1 MGRKVGQVGVP
12 VVRRDAPGPFRAGL
26 LFRAGLRYASFRT
39 LPVPHLVEHLIMS
52 ELPRVPLAHNARV
65 DDEVMVFHASGE
77 RSAVLDLIQ
86 QVARTVADPPLH
98 RLAHEAK
105 VVGLEEGLA
114 VAPPMAGALLTRYGI
129 HGVGLAGACGPA
141 ADQVT
146 EAQVMEF
153 TRRCL
158 TRENAVLLVT
168 GELPDGWSIELPE
181 GPRPHMP
188 VPVASHIEA
197 PSLLRTAC
205 EGATLSY
212 ELTAEDAASG
222 VLLLAVLQ
230 TALEEDLRHRRA
242 MVYDVY
248 AARRRVSTET
258 TLSVVAC
265 TGRTED
271 LPAMAQAMV
280 DELRRLADH
289 GPTPEQLEYEVRSFA
304 AWLDDPGDPL
314 EALEDE
320 AVRLLET
327 GREPRGGD
335 ELLALM
341 SSVGIE
347 RVQARAREALGRLL
361 VEVSDEV
368 SLEIAGLRD
377 CTDDVWPEAPRHAG
391 RRFRRR
397 VLTLAPLDTAVTV
410 GDEGLTLQVD
420 GYASSMRWS
429 EVAGVERDGDTRMV
443 RGADGRV
450 VPVIADVFRGS
461 AELLRL
467 IDRTAGDLGYA
478 AAAE

>member
-1 MGRKVGQVGVP
+1 
-12 VVRRDAPGPFRAGL
+12 
-26 LFRAGLRYASFRT
+26 
-39 LPVPHLVEHLIMS
+39 
-52 ELPRVPLAHNARV
+52 
-65 DDEVMVFHASGE
+65 
-77 RSAVLDLIQ
+77 
-86 QVARTVADPPLH
+86 
-98 RLAHEAK
+98 
-105 VVGLEEGLA
+105 
-114 VAPPMAGALLTRYGI
+114 
-129 HGVGLAGACGPA
+129 
-141 ADQVT
+141 
-146 EAQVMEF
+146 
-153 TRRCL
+153 
-158 TRENAVLLVT
+158 
-168 GELPDGWSIELPE
+168 
-181 GPRPHMP
+181 MP

>member
-1 MGRKVGQVGVP
+1 
-12 VVRRDAPGPFRAGL
+12 
-26 LFRAGLRYASFRT
+26 
-39 LPVPHLVEHLIMS
+39 
-52 ELPRVPLAHNARV
+52 
-65 DDEVMVFHASGE
+65 
-77 RSAVLDLIQ
+77 
-86 QVARTVADPPLH
+86 
-98 RLAHEAK
+98 
-105 VVGLEEGLA
+105 
-114 VAPPMAGALLTRYGI
+114 
-129 HGVGLAGACGPA
+129 
-141 ADQVT
+141 
-146 EAQVMEF
+146 
-153 TRRCL
+153 
-158 TRENAVLLVT
+158 
-168 GELPDGWSIELPE
+168 
-181 GPRPHMP
+181 
-188 VPVASHIEA
+188 
-197 PSLLRTAC
+197 
-205 EGATLSY
+205 
-212 ELTAEDAASG
+212 
-222 VLLLAVLQ
+222 
-230 TALEEDLRHRRA
+230 
-242 MVYDVY
+242 
-248 AARRRVSTET
+248 
-258 TLSVVAC
+258 
-265 TGRTED
+265 
-271 LPAMAQAMV
+271 MAQAMV

-347 RVQARAREALGRLL
+347 RVQARAREALGRQL